1 MRRASRARQST
12 AKGKTE
18 MTFEAILQ
26 IITEPKLR
34 RIIEDQSRTPFQRAA
49 DIHAALMAND
59 VVEAPRKGRTIKPK
73 PDAETSAPTIA
84 SEID

>member
-1 MRRASRARQST
+1 MLRASRARQST

-26 IITEPKLR
+26 IITEPKPD
-34 RIIEDQSRTPFQRAA
+34 EQS
-49 DIHAALMAND
+49 
-59 VVEAPRKGRTIKPK
+59 
-73 PDAETSAPTIA
+73 SAPTIA